1 MARTVINQD
10 EITRNMLNKI
20 RLLEEKE
27 TNTQK
32 EPSVAI
38 AITDD
43 PKFGQNVLS
52 NQIEQFR
59 SLVEGGAEFS
69 KPNEYKVDE
78 SPLIYIPKTNNLVFS
93 GVIPSLGNL
102 KWQMVLR
109 TRDGNGC
116 FVWATEHTIINKENL
131 QILNKLFG
139 FYCNWKE
146 QWNKESADLEKM
158 ADKIL
163 NG

>member
-1 MARTVINQD
+1 MINQD
-10 EITRNMLNKI
+10 EITRRMLDKI
-20 RLLEEKE
+20 RLLEEKDE
-27 TNTQK
+27 TKK
-32 EPSVAI
+32 EPEVAI

-59 SLVEGGAEFS
+59 SLVESGAEFS
-69 KPNEYKVDE
+69 RPNEHKVSE
-78 SPLIYIPKTNNLVFS
+78 SPLIYMPKSNNLVFS

-109 TRDGNGC
+109 TRDNNGC
-116 FVWATEHTIINKENL
+116 FIWGKEGETTIINKENL

-146 QWNKESADLEKM
+146 QWNKEIGDLQKM